1 MTYDRSTL
9 AAYVDGELNLV
20 AAKRM
25 EKAIS
30 SDPELAQAIA
40 QERALRTRLARH
52 FDPALDEKVPDAL
65 SALLSGKIEGLPT
78 RLAAPTPK
86 SFRPSWPQWAA
97 MAASLV
103 IGVMIGGTA
112 FNQDTGYVRDQQG
125 QIIASGDLANAL
137 DTQLASTQSRNA
149 AVRIGASFAANEGG
163 FCRTFESAA
172 LDGIACTDG
181 ADWKLQHMMAG
192 NKSAQY
198 RQASAGTLAE
208 VAAAMMAGEPL
219 DTAGEAAAKKRGWR

>member
-1 MTYDRSTL
+1 MTYDRSIIS
-9 AAYVDGELNLV
+9 AYVDGELNLV
-20 AAKRM
+20 AAKRL

-40 QERALRTRLARH
+40 HERALRTRLARH
-52 FDPALDEKVPDAL
+52 FDPVLDEKVPDAL

-78 RLAAPTPK
+78 PRAASTVT

-97 MAASLV
+97 RAASLV
-103 IGVMIGGTA
+103 IGVIGGMA
-112 FNQDTGYVRDQQG
+112 LNQETGYVRDQQG
-125 QIIASGDLANAL
+125 QIIASGDLADAL
-137 DTQLASTQSRNA
+137 NTQLASTQSRNA
-149 AVRIGASFAANEGG
+149 AVRIGTSFAAKEGG

-192 NKSAQY
+192 DKSAQY

-208 VAAAMMAGEPL
+208 AAAAMMAGEPL
-219 DTAGEAAAKKRGWR
+219 DAPGEAAAKKRGWR